1 VQKEETAARLLTS
14 LCAPQRMLD
23 MRRDAIIAFGILPT
37 VLVFVL
43 LINSMW
49 PLGNYFL
56 REQGAGHLTRKIS
69 SMVKAST
76 LRAIRNAILLSWAAL
91 ALIDNLLFP
100 VGLLG
105 RLFWIA
111 AISAVL
117 ITLLLWLDLF
127 NFGDADQ
134 EKPNDQ

>member
-1 VQKEETAARLLTS
+1 
-14 LCAPQRMLD
+14 MLD